1 MTTHNLR
8 DRMGRLEVKLMSEP
22 VSAQQTLDDAA
33 LFRKKL
39 AAIADQMD
47 DMENELSFDD
57 RLAMSPATHFAW
69 AMRFAPMEADVAQI
83 MAAHGRPFEQRA

>member
-1 MTTHNLR
+1 MTMHNLR

-22 VSAQQTLDDAA
+22 VSARQTQNDAA
-33 LFRKKL
+33 LFCKKL

-47 DMENELSFDD
+47 DKDHGLSFDD
-57 RLAMSPATHFAW
+57 RLAMSPATHYAW
-69 AMRFAPMEADVAQI
+69 AMRFAPKEAYVAQI